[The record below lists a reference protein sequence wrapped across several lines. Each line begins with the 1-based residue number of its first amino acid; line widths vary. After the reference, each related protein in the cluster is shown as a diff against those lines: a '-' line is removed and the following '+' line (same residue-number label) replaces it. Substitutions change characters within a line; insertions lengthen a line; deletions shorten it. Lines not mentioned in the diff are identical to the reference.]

1 MIIDAMKLRL
11 ALVRQCKGN
20 KEFSREAGI
29 CEGTITKLCKADS
42 RVRNSTAGKIAKT
55 LGLNPAELLKEA

>member
-20 KEFSREAGI
+20 KEFAKEAGI
-29 CEGTITKLCKADS
+29 CEGTITKLC
-42 RVRNSTAGKIAKT
+42 RRYIRSTCSKS
-55 LGLNPAELLKEA
+55 LGGRPFPALG